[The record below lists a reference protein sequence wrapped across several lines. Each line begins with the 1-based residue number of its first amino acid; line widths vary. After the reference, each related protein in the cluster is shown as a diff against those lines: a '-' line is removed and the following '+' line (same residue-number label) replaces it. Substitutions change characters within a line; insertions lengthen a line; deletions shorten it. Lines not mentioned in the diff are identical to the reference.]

1 MSPVMG
7 SVPMFDEVYQQQD
20 VSTSPNGSGMS
31 FGSPALQE
39 LRFSDDV
46 LTPQKSTSK
55 FYDTVEQGQTPP
67 LFMQPVIRKERSEK
81 KHNVLIVTDFTFPKF
96 GGVETHGY

>member
-1 MSPVMG
+1 MD

-20 VSTSPNGSGMS
+20 ISTSPNGSGMS
-31 FGSPALQE
+31 FDSPALQE

-46 LTPQKSTSK
+46 FTPQKSPSK
-55 FYDTVEQGQTPP
+55 FYDETEQTPP
-67 LFMQPVIRKERSEK
+67 LFMQPIIRKQRSEK

>member
-1 MSPVMG
+1 
-7 SVPMFDEVYQQQD
+7 
-20 VSTSPNGSGMS
+20 MS

-55 FYDTVEQGQTPP
+55 FYEREQSSGQTPP